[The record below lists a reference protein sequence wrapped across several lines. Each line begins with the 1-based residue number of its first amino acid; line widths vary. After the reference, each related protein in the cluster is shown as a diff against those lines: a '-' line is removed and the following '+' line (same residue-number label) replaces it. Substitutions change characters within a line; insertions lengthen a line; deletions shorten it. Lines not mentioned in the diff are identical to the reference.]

1 MILWDTV
8 VHDTGT
14 RGGTSAGNKARLQR
28 TLPRQ
33 PQAQQSHVDADNQM
47 QARCSPGSEA
57 VSTVLEREIVA
68 HALAQKK
75 SRRGGGQSNQNA
87 RSASTSVAIE
97 KRHCTTSQTAEG
109 RELRPHVYSLYW

>member
-1 MILWDTV
+1 MQREECKGADGAAALTVVNQVILWDTV

-75 SRRGGGQSNQNA
+75 SRRGGGA
-87 RSASTSVAIE
+87 V
-97 KRHCTTSQTAEG
+97 
-109 RELRPHVYSLYW
+109 